1 VSKKSDLLLIVDDEP
16 EICWV
21 LERILSKLG
30 KVCHLAYSAKEAIS
44 RVERQ
49 QYLMA
54 FLDAKL
60 PDLDGFELAQCLRK
74 SNPELQIVIVSGYY
88 YNEDPTIETAIRS
101 GLISAFIAKPF
112 IHEEIRQALAHC
124 LLDKIGNSGN

>member
-1 VSKKSDLLLIVDDEP
+1 MKKKSNLFLIVDDEP

-21 LERILSKLG
+21 LERILTKLG
-30 KVCHLAYSAKEAIS
+30 RVCHSACSAKEAIS
-44 RVERQ
+44 MVERQ
-49 QYLMA
+49 QYFMA

-74 SNPELQIVIVSGYY
+74 SNPELHIVIVSGYY
-88 YNEDPTIETAIRS
+88 YNEDPTIVTAIQS

-112 IHEEIRQALAHC
+112 VHKEILQVLTYC
-124 LLDKIGNSGN
+124 LSE

>member
-1 VSKKSDLLLIVDDEP
+1 MNDAGSLFLIVDDEP

-21 LERILSKLG
+21 LERILNKAGGTCDSA
-30 KVCHLAYSAKEAIS
+30 HSAKEAIS
-44 RVERQ
+44 MMEYRR
-49 QYLMA
+49 YDMA

-74 SNPELQIVIVSGYY
+74 TYPGLYIVIVSGYY
-88 YNEDPTIETAIRS
+88 YKDDLTIVTAIQS

-112 IHEEIRQALAHC
+112 IHEEILHALIP
-124 LLDKIGNSGN
+124 LLQ